1 MTDFEIQRRLR
12 ELNTPRP
19 PQTDL
24 WAAIAPRLT
33 NSESTLVAQRR
44 YRWLP
49 LAAAASLL
57 LAVVAGT
64 LVFGV
69 GQQNGPHDIATT
81 SIAALTARDARDFA
95 HARGGD
101 PRLVGAVVVLDAA
114 HAELEQALDQHP
126 DAVFLVGLLNRTNAR
141 RMQLDRYGASAG

>member
-24 WAAIAPRLT
+24 WAAIAPRLAG
-33 NSESTLVAQRR
+33 NESTLAAPRR

-57 LAVVAGT
+57 AVIAGT

-69 GQQNGPHDIATT
+69 REQNAPYDMTAT
-81 SIAALTARDARDFA
+81 SVAALTSRDARDFA
-95 HARGGD
+95 HARGDD

-114 HAELEQALDQHP
+114 HAELEQALDQRP